1 MPHHL
6 DGLNDPQK
14 DAALHT
20 EGPLLII
27 AGAGAGKT
35 RTLTHRILHLIE
47 SGVPAHEILAITFTN
62 KAAKEMRDRIV
73 ALLSGKHTGHA
84 NGRASMPFMSTFH
97 SLGVSILR
105 EFAPALGLTKY
116 FSILDKSEA
125 LSVIRRAT
133 RERGIDPKQYAPEK
147 TLSIISRNKADLI
160 SSDEF
165 RKRAESSHINSI
177 VSQIW
182 DTYERLLKEAK
193 CLDFDDLITRTVSLL
208 ENNPAILEQ
217 LQNRWKYIHIDEYQ
231 DTNVAQYQLS
241 KLLASR
247 YRHICVVGDTDQ
259 SIFSW
264 RGAHFKNLMRFEKD
278 YPGTKVVLLEE
289 NYRSTK
295 TILQAADEV
304 ISKNTA
310 RFEKTL
316 FTSNKEGEKITVF
329 QAFDESDEARFVAR
343 TAKELIAGGE
353 APSKIAVLYRAN
365 YQSRVLEERFLREA
379 VPYQLLGTRF
389 FERAEVKDVLAYIK
403 AAINPEDIESFKRA
417 VATPSRGIGDTTLE
431 KIVFKREDELNR
443 GAAEKVSGFRALLAE
458 IAESALTLK
467 PSELVKFVMRRS
479 GIESALL
486 KDHEDERVENIQELV
501 TLAAKYDA
509 DTPEDGINRLIGD
522 AALAADQD
530 ILIEHREGV
539 RLMTVHSSKGLEFTY
554 VFVVGLE
561 EGLFPHHRFDDSSD
575 PEEER
580 RLFYVAITRAE
591 EKLYLSWAIAR
602 TIFGNRQFQ
611 QPSEFLGDIS
621 EDLKEKSGSGFD
633 DPLGSQVP
641 NFDEDE
647 IQWGSLGRK

>member
-1 MPHHL
+1 MHYL
-6 DGLNDPQK
+6 EGLNSPQK
-14 DAALHT
+14 EAALYT

-35 RTLTHRILHLIE
+35 RTLAHRILHLIE
-47 SGVPAHEILAITFTN
+47 SGVPGHNILAITFTN
-62 KAAKEMRDRIV
+62 KAAKEMRDRITV
-73 ALLSGKHTGHA
+73 LLAGKPSG
-84 NGRASMPFMSTFH
+84 MPFTSTFH
-97 SLGVSILR
+97 SLGVHILR

-133 RERGIDPKQYAPEK
+133 RERGYDPKQYAPEK
-147 TLSIISRNKADLI
+147 TLSIISRNKADLVGAEEYRNKSDAGHMHSII
-160 SSDEF
+160 SG
-165 RKRAESSHINSI
+165 
-177 VSQIW
+177 IW
-182 DTYERLLKEAK
+182 DTYERMMAEQKS
-193 CLDFDDLITRTVSLL
+193 LDFDDLIMKTVRLL
-208 ENNPAILEQ
+208 ERNPAILEQ
-217 LQNRWKYIHIDEYQ
+217 LQERWKYIHIDEYQ

-241 KLLASR
+241 RLLANK
-247 YRHICVVGDTDQ
+247 YKHICVVGDTDQ

-278 YPGTKVVLLEE
+278 YAGTKVVLLEE

-310 RFEKTL
+310 RFDKTL
-316 FTSNKEGEKITVF
+316 FTSNGDGDKITVF
-329 QAFDESDEARFVAR
+329 QAFDESDEARFVAK
-343 TAKELIAGGE
+343 TAKDLIKNGV

-365 YQSRVLEERFLREA
+365 YQSRILEERFLREG

-403 AAINPEDIESFKRA
+403 ASINPEDVESFKRA
-417 VATPSRGIGDTTLE
+417 VATPSRGIGETTLQ
-431 KIVFKREDELNR
+431 KIIEKRETELNK
-443 GAAEKVSGFRALLAE
+443 GAAEKVAGFRQILNE
-458 IAESALTLK
+458 IAEAALTLK

-479 GIESALL
+479 GIERELL
-486 KDHEDERVENIQELV
+486 AEHEDERVENIQELV
-501 TLAAKYDA
+501 TLATKYDA
-509 DTPEDGINRLIGD
+509 EAPEDGINKLIGD

-530 ILIEHREGV
+530 MLIEHREGV
-539 RLMTVHSSKGLEFTY
+539 RLMTVHASKGLEFGY

-580 RLFYVAITRAE
+580 RLFYVAVTRAE
-591 EKLYLSWAIAR
+591 KKLHLSWAVAR

-611 QPSEFLGDIS
+611 QASEFLSDIS
-621 EDLKEKSGSGFD
+621 DDLKEKSGSTW
-633 DPLGSQVP
+633 
-641 NFDEDE
+641 DEGGDGNLYTDTE
-647 IQWGSLGRK
+647 DVIQWDSLRGR